1 MKVQLQNK
9 KTALKGA
16 AKSFSAVIRML
27 SGGGGSS

>member
-16 AKSFSAVIRML
+16 AKAFSAAFRML
-27 SGGGGSS
+27 SGGG